1 MEERCDVKLAA
12 GLWRAGRC
20 QRSVRLRVPE
30 PSVRRALVDELRGA
44 TPAARVTGLL
54 AAAVDGIGD
63 VEQPTV
69 DDVRG
74 LRVGDRDRIVLALR
88 RALSG
93 DELECVC
100 PCACG
105 ETLELTLS
113 IGELLSGG
121 APEPLPRTAEA
132 PLAMGGS
139 VRVRPASVAD
149 QERAAELA
157 RTDPQQAVRELVAGC
172 LLDSGDDA
180 DGDRLALASELL
192 EQLDPAAEILL
203 RGVCPACGTELAA
216 LLDPGS
222 YLWTELERWNESLDL
237 EIHTLASH
245 YHWSEG
251 EIVALTPER
260 RTRYLELVDSEAG

>member
-1 MEERCDVKLAA
+1 M
-12 GLWRAGRC
+12 
-20 QRSVRLRVPE
+20 
-30 PSVRRALVDELRGA
+30 RRTLVDELADA

-63 VEQPTV
+63 IERPTT

-74 LRVGDRDRIVLALR
+74 LRIGDRDRIVLALR

-113 IGELLSGG
+113 IGELLAGTD
-121 APEPLPRTAEA
+121 PEPLPRTAEA
-132 PLAMGGS
+132 PLPNGGRL
-139 VRVRPASVAD
+139 RVRPASGAD
-149 QERAAELA
+149 QERAAERA
-157 RTDPQQAVRELVAGC
+157 HTDPEAAVRELIADCVV
-172 LLDSGDDA
+172 DSGEKP
-180 DGDRLALASELL
+180 DGDLFTLASELL
-192 EQLDPAAEILL
+192 EQLDPGAEILL
-203 RGVCPACGTELAA
+203 RGACPACGAELVA

-222 YLWTELERWNESLDL
+222 YVWTELERWNEALDL
-237 EIHTLASH
+237 EIHLLASH

-251 EIVALTPER
+251 DIVALAPAR
-260 RTRYLELVDSEAG
+260 RARYLELVDRPAATR

>member
-30 PSVRRALVDELRGA
+30 ASVRRSLVDELGDA

-54 AAAVDGIGD
+54 AASVDGIGEID
-63 VEQPTV
+63 QPTT

-113 IGELLSGG
+113 IGDLVSGET
-121 APEPLPRTAEA
+121 AEPLPRTAEA
-132 PLAMGGS
+132 ALGSGGT
-139 VRVRPASVAD
+139 VRVRAASGAD
-149 QERAAELA
+149 QERAAEQA
-157 RTDPQQAVRELVAGC
+157 RTDPEGAVRGLVAGC
-172 LLDSGDDA
+172 VVEPSEEL

-192 EQLDPAAEILL
+192 EQLDPGAEILL
-203 RGVCPACGTELAA
+203 RGSCPSCGAELVA

-222 YLWTELERWNESLDL
+222 YLWTELERWNEALDL

-251 EIVALTPER
+251 DIVALTPER
-260 RTRYLELVDSEAG
+260 RARYLELVG

>member
-20 QRSVRLRVPE
+20 QRSVQLRVPE
-30 PSVRRALVDELRGA
+30 AAARRALVDELGDA

-54 AAAVDGIGD
+54 AAAVDAIGD
-63 VEQPTV
+63 IEDPTAE
-69 DDVRG
+69 DVRG

-100 PCACG
+100 PCTCG

-113 IGELLSGG
+113 IGELLAG
-121 APEPLPRTAEA
+121 AAADPLPPTAAA
-132 PLAMGGS
+132 PLAAGGTL
-139 VRVRPASVAD
+139 RVRAASGAD
-149 QERAAELA
+149 QERAAERA
-157 RTDPQQAVRELVAGC
+157 RTDPEGAVRELVAGC
-172 LLDSGDDA
+172 IVERGEEPEP
-180 DGDRLALASELL
+180 DGDVLALASELL
-192 EQLDPAAEILL
+192 ERLDPGAEILL
-203 RGVCPACGTELAA
+203 RGACPACGAELVA

-222 YLWTELERWNESLDL
+222 YLWTELERWNEALDL
-237 EIHTLASH
+237 EIHLLASH

-251 EIVALTPER
+251 EIVALAPAR
-260 RTRYLELVDSEAG
+260 RARYLELVG